1 MPIVSLINPLAHQ
14 TQLLHC
20 RTWKRLVKRILK
32 ITHGSNKPM
41 NNTGNNLC
49 VKWHYPEGKASV
61 SDLRLEE
68 KFGFEFKTE
77 YIQFTPLTIS
87 KVLANSDFQTFLNRI
102 ISPESF
108 LLWIFLGETKSK
120 VMRPAFI
127 LVVATWKMDHKVFEF
142 RLFLL
147 ACNTRIV
154 LPHFSYVLIQKTQIR
169 SIPLWEC
176 SKMQLGLHLC
186 VYLKGNKR

>member
-1 MPIVSLINPLAHQ
+1 
-14 TQLLHC
+14 
-20 RTWKRLVKRILK
+20 
-32 ITHGSNKPM
+32 M

-108 LLWIFLGETKSK
+108 LL
-120 VMRPAFI
+120 
-127 LVVATWKMDHKVFEF
+127 
-142 RLFLL
+142 
-147 ACNTRIV
+147 
-154 LPHFSYVLIQKTQIR
+154 
-169 SIPLWEC
+169 
-176 SKMQLGLHLC
+176 
-186 VYLKGNKR
+186 